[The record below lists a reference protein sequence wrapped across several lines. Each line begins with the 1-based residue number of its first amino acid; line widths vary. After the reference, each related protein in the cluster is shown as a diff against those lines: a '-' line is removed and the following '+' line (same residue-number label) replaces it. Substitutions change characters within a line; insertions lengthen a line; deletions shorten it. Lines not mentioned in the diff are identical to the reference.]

1 MAGAAVMDPHQSSG
15 QSPIIMFMRGLCTEV
30 GLVASKNRPVEQ
42 TQVWVAADVIE
53 PAGSSCEAVEQDL
66 D

>member
-1 MAGAAVMDPHQSSG
+1 MDPHQSSG
-15 QSPIIMFMRGLCTEV
+15 QSPIIMFMRGLRTEV

-53 PAGSSCEAVEQDL
+53 PLLDQAVKLWSKTWTDS